1 MAFNENISAA
11 LKRFRKRYKLSQK
24 QVADAIKIPPQSYQ
38 TYEYG
43 KSIPSAE
50 VIFKLADAYNVS
62 TDYLLGR
69 SDEPQPI
76 KYDDK
81 EVHDAF
87 VLRDAIK
94 AIMAS
99 SKLVEPQAP
108 VQVTA

>member
-1 MAFNENISAA
+1 MNQ
-11 LKRFRKRYKLSQK
+11 R
-24 QVADAIKIPPQSYQ
+24 QVAAAIQIPYQSYQ

-43 KSIPSAE
+43 KSTPSVE
-50 VIFKLADAYNVS
+50 VIFKVADAYNVS

-87 VLRDAIK
+87 ALRDAIK

-99 SKLVEPQAP
+99 SKLVEPQAT
-108 VQVTA
+108 V